1 MSVLEAMSLGC
12 VPIVS
17 SLSCFRDLIVDQQN
31 GYVFNHRTKNKVDLL
46 SSTIQKAILSPEK
59 NITYSK
65 KCLSLSKGYELDKL
79 SLKYIEDFKAVLM
92 EKDL

>member
-1 MSVLEAMSLGC
+1 MSLGC

-17 SLSCFRDLIVDQQN
+17 SLSCFRDLVVDQQN
-31 GYVFNHRTKNKVDLL
+31 GYVFNHRTEDRVNLL

-59 NITYSK
+59 YYLFK
-65 KCLSLSKGYELDKL
+65 KNASLSKGYELDKL